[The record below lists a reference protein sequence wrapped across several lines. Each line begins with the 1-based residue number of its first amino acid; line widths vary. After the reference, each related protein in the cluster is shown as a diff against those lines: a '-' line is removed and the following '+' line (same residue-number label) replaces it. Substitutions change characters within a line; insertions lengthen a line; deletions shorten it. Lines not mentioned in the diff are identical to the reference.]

1 MCWQWHLCRHICG
14 DSHRNVG
21 HRWTIWSC
29 YFVIHNKFE
38 DIGEYQMHHN
48 LRIRRGVLK
57 IPKWMVKPRLKGS
70 PDKRVRTW
78 WHVMKMAAHTQAPAM
93 PLPDACWRN
102 ELLKSWWGPKH
113 EPQVLDV
120 VVDTV
125 LIVLEKSSLELFP
138 DVVSPINDDIVVA
151 TIVSAILIVFEQ
163 LFYNSIL
170 FLTFTNVFTSFFSSV

>member
-1 MCWQWHLCRHICG
+1 
-14 DSHRNVG
+14 
-21 HRWTIWSC
+21 
-29 YFVIHNKFE
+29 
-38 DIGEYQMHHN
+38 
-48 LRIRRGVLK
+48 
-57 IPKWMVKPRLKGS
+57 
-70 PDKRVRTW
+70 
-78 WHVMKMAAHTQAPAM
+78 
-93 PLPDACWRN
+93 
-102 ELLKSWWGPKH
+102 
-113 EPQVLDV
+113 VLDV